1 LRADGWKRSAIRE
14 TDMYKILK
22 REVLV
27 PNTVYL
33 KIAAPE
39 IAGKAR
45 PGQFVILR
53 VDEVG
58 ERFPLSLSGWDKG
71 EGTLEVLFLIMG
83 RSTMKLASL
92 GEGDCIMD
100 VVGPL
105 GKPTEIESYGSI
117 LAICSTFGAGPVI
130 TLAKA
135 LKEKGNKVV
144 SVMEAKDAT
153 YLFWEDRLRRVSDET
168 HIILGDGS
176 RGKHRQASQ
185 FVKEYLESGNK
196 PDRVFAFG
204 RVFTMMECSQAT
216 KPFGIKTIV
225 GLTPIMVDGTGMCGC
240 CRVSVGGETKFTCV
254 DGPEFDGHLVDW
266 ELLIKRKRAYLIEEA
281 RAFDLWEIDKL
292 RRIAELSELPER
304 ISVV

>member
-1 LRADGWKRSAIRE
+1 
-14 TDMYKILK
+14 MYKILK

-33 KIAAPE
+33 KIEAPE
-39 IAGKAR
+39 IAGKAK

-58 ERFPLSLSGWDKG
+58 ERFPLSLSGWNKK
-71 EGTLEVLFLIMG
+71 EGAIEVLFLIMG
-83 RSTMKLASL
+83 RSTMKLSSL
-92 GEGDCIMD
+92 KEGDCVMD

-105 GKPTEIESYGSI
+105 GKPTEIESYGNTMCV
-117 LAICSTFGAGPVI
+117 CSTFGVGPTI

-135 LKEKGNKVV
+135 LKEKGNKVI
-144 SVMEAKDAT
+144 SVMEAKDET
-153 YLFWEDRLRRVSDET
+153 YLFWEDKLGRVSDES
-168 HIILGDGS
+168 HVVLGDGG
-176 RGKHRQASQ
+176 RGKHRQASKL
-185 FVKEYLESGNK
+185 VKEYLESENDL
-196 PDRVFAFG
+196 DRVFVFG

-216 KPFGIKTIV
+216 KPFGVKTIV

-266 ELLIKRKRAYLIEEA
+266 QLLIKRKRAYLIEEA
-281 RAFDLWEIDKL
+281 RAFDLWQLGNL
-292 RRIAELSELPER
+292 RRIAVLSELPGR
-304 ISVV
+304 VSVMQKNG

>member
-1 LRADGWKRSAIRE
+1 
-14 TDMYKILK
+14 MYKILK

-33 KIAAPE
+33 KVEGPE
-39 IAGKAR
+39 IARKAK

-58 ERFPLSLSGWDKG
+58 ERFPLSLTGWDRN
-71 EGTLEVLFLIMG
+71 EGTIEVLFLIMG
-83 RSTMKLASL
+83 RSTMKLSSL
-92 GEGDCIMD
+92 KESDRIMD

-105 GKPTEIESYGSI
+105 GRPTEIESYGNI
-117 LAICSTFGAGPVI
+117 LTACSTFGVGPTI

-135 LKEKGNKVV
+135 LREKGNKVV
-144 SVMEAKDAT
+144 SVMEAKDET
-153 YLFWEDRLRRVSDET
+153 YLFWEDRLRSVSDES
-168 HIILGDGS
+168 HVVLGDGS

-185 FVKEYLESGNK
+185 FVKEYLESGNRL
-196 PDRVFAFG
+196 DRVFVFG
-204 RVFTMMECSQAT
+204 RVFTMIECSAAT

-266 ELLIKRKRAYLIEEA
+266 ELLIKRKRAYLKEEA
-281 RAFDLWEIDKL
+281 QAFDLWQPDNL
-292 RRIAELSELPER
+292 RRIAELSELSER
-304 ISVV
+304 TSVV

>member
-1 LRADGWKRSAIRE
+1 
-14 TDMYKILK
+14 MYKVLK

-33 KIAAPE
+33 KVEAPE
-39 IAGKAR
+39 IAQKAR

-58 ERFPLSLSGWDKG
+58 ERFPLSLSGWDKN

-83 RSTMKLASL
+83 RSTMKLSSL
-92 GEGDCIMD
+92 KEGDCIMD

-105 GKPTEIESYGSI
+105 GKPTEIESYGNT
-117 LAICSTFGAGPVI
+117 LAVCSTFGTGPVI
-130 TLAKA
+130 RLAKA

-144 SVMEAKDAT
+144 SVMEAKDEG
-153 YLFWEDRLRRVSDET
+153 YLFWEDRLRSVSDEI
-168 HIILGDGS
+168 HVVLGDGS

-185 FVKEYLESGNK
+185 FVKEYLKSGNK
-196 PDRVFAFG
+196 LDRVFVFG

-216 KPFGIKTIV
+216 KPFGIKTVV

-240 CRVSVGGETKFTCV
+240 CRVSVGGKTQFTCV

-281 RAFDLWEIDKL
+281 RAFDLWQVDKL

-304 ISVV
+304 VSLV

>member
-1 LRADGWKRSAIRE
+1 MADGRQLSAIKE
-14 TDMYKILK
+14 ADMYRILK

-33 KIAAPE
+33 KIEAPE
-39 IAGKAR
+39 IARKAK

-58 ERFPLSLSGWDKG
+58 ERFPLSLTGWNKN
-71 EGTLEVLFLIMG
+71 EGSVEVLFLIMG
-83 RSTMKLASL
+83 RSTMKLSSL
-92 GEGDCIMD
+92 AEGDCVMD

-105 GKPTEIESYGSI
+105 GRPTEIESYGRTMTV
-117 LAICSTFGAGPVI
+117 CSTFGVGPAT

-135 LKEKGNKVV
+135 LKGKGNKVI
-144 SVMEAKDAT
+144 SVMEAKDET
-153 YLFWEDRLRRVSDET
+153 YLFWEDTLRSVSDEI
-168 HIILGDGS
+168 HVILGDGS

-196 PDRVFAFG
+196 LDRVFVFG

-216 KPFGIKTIV
+216 KPFGVKTIV

-240 CRVSVGGETKFTCV
+240 CRVCVGGETKFTCV

-266 ELLIKRKRAYLIEEA
+266 ELLIKRKRAYLQEEA
-281 RAFDLWEIDKL
+281 LAFDLWQLDSQH
-292 RRIAELSELPER
+292 RIAELSELPKR
-304 ISVV
+304 VSVV

>member
-1 LRADGWKRSAIRE
+1 
-14 TDMYKILK
+14 MYKILK
-22 REVLV
+22 RKVLV

-33 KIAAPE
+33 KVEAPE
-39 IAGKAR
+39 IARKAK

-58 ERFPLSLSGWDKG
+58 ERFPLSLSGWDRN

-92 GEGDCIMD
+92 KEGDCIMD

-105 GKPTEIESYGSI
+105 GRPTEIESYGNTMI
-117 LAICSTFGAGPVI
+117 VCSTFGIGFAI
-130 TLAKA
+130 TLAKT
-135 LKEKGNKVV
+135 LKEKGNRVV
-144 SVMEAKDAT
+144 SVMEARDET
-153 YLFWEDRLRRVSDET
+153 YLFWEDRLRSVSDET
-168 HIILGDGS
+168 HVVLGDGS
-176 RGKHRQASQ
+176 RGKHRQANQ

-196 PDRVFAFG
+196 LDRVFIFG
-204 RVFTMMECSQAT
+204 RVFTMMECSKVT

-266 ELLIKRKRAYLIEEA
+266 ELLIKRKRAYLKEEA
-281 RAFDLWEIDKL
+281 QAFALWQPDNL
-292 RRIAELSELPER
+292 RRLAELSELPRR
-304 ISVV
+304 I

>member
-1 LRADGWKRSAIRE
+1 
-14 TDMYKILK
+14 MYKILK

-33 KIAAPE
+33 KIETPE
-39 IAGKAR
+39 IARKAK

-58 ERFPLSLSGWDKG
+58 ERFPLSLSGWNKK
-71 EGTLEVLFLIMG
+71 EGAVEVLFLIMG
-83 RSTMKLASL
+83 RSTMKLSSL
-92 GEGDCIMD
+92 KEGDCVMD

-105 GKPTEIESYGSI
+105 GKPTEIESYGNTMCV
-117 LAICSTFGAGPVI
+117 CSTFGVGPTI

-135 LKEKGNKVV
+135 LKEKGNKVI
-144 SVMEAKDAT
+144 SIMEAKDET
-153 YLFWEDRLRRVSDET
+153 YLFWEDKLGSVSDEI
-168 HIILGDGS
+168 HVVLGDGS

-185 FVKEYLESGNK
+185 LVKEYLESGNK
-196 PDRVFAFG
+196 LDRVFVFG
-204 RVFTMMECSQAT
+204 RVFTMMECSQVT

-254 DGPEFDGHLVDW
+254 DGPEFDGHAVDW

-281 RAFDLWEIDKL
+281 QAFDLWQLGNL
-292 RRIAELSELPER
+292 RRVAVLSELPGR
-304 ISVV
+304 VSLVQKNG

>member
-1 LRADGWKRSAIRE
+1 
-14 TDMYKILK
+14 MYKILK

-33 KIAAPE
+33 KVEAPE
-39 IAGKAR
+39 IARKAK

-58 ERFPLSLSGWDKG
+58 ERFPLSLTGWDRN
-71 EGTLEVLFLIMG
+71 EGTIEVLFLIMG
-83 RSTMKLASL
+83 RSTMKLSSL
-92 GEGDCIMD
+92 KESDRIMD

-105 GKPTEIESYGSI
+105 GRPTEIESYGNI
-117 LAICSTFGAGPVI
+117 LTACSTFGVGPTI

-135 LKEKGNKVV
+135 LREKGNNVV
-144 SVMEAKDAT
+144 SVMEAKDET
-153 YLFWEDRLRRVSDET
+153 YLFWEDRLRSVSDES
-168 HIILGDGS
+168 HVVLGDGS

-196 PDRVFAFG
+196 LDRVFVFG
-204 RVFTMMECSQAT
+204 RVFTMIECSAAT

-266 ELLIKRKRAYLIEEA
+266 ELLIKRKRAYLKEEA
-281 RAFDLWEIDKL
+281 QAFDLWQPDNL
-292 RRIAELSELPER
+292 RRIAELSELSER
-304 ISVV
+304 TSVV

>member
-1 LRADGWKRSAIRE
+1 
-14 TDMYKILK
+14 MYKIVK

-33 KIAAPE
+33 KVEAPE
-39 IAGKAR
+39 IARKAK

-58 ERFPLSLSGWDKG
+58 ERFPLSLTGWDKN
-71 EGTLEVLFLIMG
+71 EGTLEILFFIMG
-83 RSTMKLASL
+83 RSTMKLSSL
-92 GEGDCIMD
+92 GTGDCIMD

-105 GKPTEIESYGSI
+105 GKPTEIESYGNI
-117 LAICSTFGAGPVI
+117 LAVCSTFGVGPTI
-130 TLAKA
+130 TLVKA

-144 SVMEAKDAT
+144 SVMEAKDET
-153 YLFWEDRLRRVSDET
+153 FLFWENGLRRVSDET
-168 HIILGDGS
+168 YVVLGDGS

-196 PDRVFAFG
+196 LDRVFIFG

-240 CRVSVGGETKFTCV
+240 CRVSVGGETQFTCV

-281 RAFDLWEIDKL
+281 RAFDLWELDNL
-292 RRIAELSELPER
+292 RRIAVLSELPGR
-304 ISVV
+304 VSLV

>member
-1 LRADGWKRSAIRE
+1 
-14 TDMYKILK
+14 MYKILK

-33 KIAAPE
+33 KVEAPE
-39 IAGKAR
+39 IAQKAR

-58 ERFPLSLSGWDKG
+58 ERFPLSLSGWDKE

-92 GEGDCIMD
+92 GEGDSIMD

-105 GKPTEIESYGSI
+105 GKPTEIESYGNT
-117 LAICSTFGAGPVI
+117 LVVCSTFGTGPVI

-144 SVMEAKDAT
+144 SVREARDEA
-153 YLFWEDRLRRVSDET
+153 YLFWEDKLRNVSDET
-168 HIILGDGS
+168 HVILGDGS

-196 PDRVFAFG
+196 ADRVLVFG

-292 RRIAELSELPER
+292 RRVAELAELPER

>member
-1 LRADGWKRSAIRE
+1 
-14 TDMYKILK
+14 MYKIVK

-33 KIAAPE
+33 KVEAPE
-39 IAGKAR
+39 IARKAK

-58 ERFPLSLSGWDKG
+58 ERFPLSLTGWDKN
-71 EGTLEVLFLIMG
+71 EGTLEILFLIMG
-83 RSTMKLASL
+83 RSTMKLSSL
-92 GEGDCIMD
+92 GTGDCIMD

-105 GKPTEIESYGSI
+105 GKPTEIESYGNI
-117 LAICSTFGAGPVI
+117 LAVCSTFGVGPTI
-130 TLAKA
+130 TLVKA

-144 SVMEAKDAT
+144 SVMEAKDET
-153 YLFWEDRLRRVSDET
+153 FLFWENGLRRVSDET
-168 HIILGDGS
+168 YVVLGDGS

-196 PDRVFAFG
+196 LDRVFIFG

-240 CRVSVGGETKFTCV
+240 CRVSVGGETQFTCV

-281 RAFDLWEIDKL
+281 RAFDLWELDNL
-292 RRIAELSELPER
+292 RRVAVLSELPGR
-304 ISVV
+304 VSLV

>member
-1 LRADGWKRSAIRE
+1 
-14 TDMYKILK
+14 MYKILK

-33 KIAAPE
+33 KVEAPE
-39 IAGKAR
+39 IARKAK

-58 ERFPLSLSGWDKG
+58 ERFPLSLTGWDRN
-71 EGTLEVLFLIMG
+71 EGTIEVLFLIMG
-83 RSTMKLASL
+83 RSTMKLSSL
-92 GEGDCIMD
+92 KESDRIMD

-105 GKPTEIESYGSI
+105 GRPTEIESYGNI
-117 LAICSTFGAGPVI
+117 LTACSTFGVGPTI

-135 LKEKGNKVV
+135 LREKGNNVV
-144 SVMEAKDAT
+144 SVMEAKDET
-153 YLFWEDRLRRVSDET
+153 YLFWEDRLRSVSDESRVV
-168 HIILGDGS
+168 LGDGS

-196 PDRVFAFG
+196 LDRVFVFG
-204 RVFTMMECSQAT
+204 RVFTMIECSAAT

-266 ELLIKRKRAYLIEEA
+266 ELLIKRKRAYLKEEA
-281 RAFDLWEIDKL
+281 QAFDLWQPDNL
-292 RRIAELSELPER
+292 RRIAELSELSER
-304 ISVV
+304 TSVV

>member
-1 LRADGWKRSAIRE
+1 
-14 TDMYKILK
+14 MYKILK

-33 KIAAPE
+33 KVEAPE
-39 IAGKAR
+39 IVRKAK

-58 ERFPLSLSGWDKG
+58 ERFPLSLTGWDKNK
-71 EGTLEVLFLIMG
+71 GTLEVLFLIMG
-83 RSTMKLASL
+83 RSTMKLSSL

-105 GKPTEIESYGSI
+105 GKPTEIESYGNVLSV
-117 LAICSTFGAGPVI
+117 CSTFGVGPTI
-130 TLAKA
+130 TLVKA
-135 LKEKGNKVV
+135 LKGKDNKVV
-144 SVMEAKDAT
+144 SVMEAKDEA
-153 YLFWEDRLRRVSDET
+153 YLFWEDRLKSVSDET
-168 HIILGDGS
+168 HVVLGDGS

-196 PDRVFAFG
+196 LDRVFVFG
-204 RVFTMMECSQAT
+204 RVFTMMECSEAT
-216 KPFGIKTIV
+216 KPFGVKTIV

-281 RAFDLWEIDKL
+281 QAFDLWQLDNL
-292 RRIAELSELPER
+292 RRIAELSKLSER
-304 ISVV
+304 VSVV